1 MVRFKLLLLV
11 IMTVLVS
18 APLAQ
23 GQTSK
28 VAVVDFEKAVV
39 ESVEGKKSS
48 DKFNGTL
55 QAKQADGEKRQ
66 KELEDAQRK
75 LQTQERTLSDTA
87 KANLQKDIERRT
99 TELQRYNEDT
109 QKELQSLRD
118 ELLRPIAERASAILN
133 AMAVE
138 QGYTLIVDVSNP
150 KNNAVWF
157 NPKNDITAELT
168 KRIDAEMA
176 KASEAKPAGPAGS
189 VAPGTATPRPA
200 PTTPRTTTP
209 APTAPRTTTP
219 PPPVRKP

>member
-18 APLAQ
+18 APLAH
-23 GQTSK
+23 GQTSR
-28 VAVVDFEKAVV
+28 VAVVDFEKAIV

-55 QAKQADGEKRQ
+55 QAKQAEGEKRQ

-99 TELQRYNEDT
+99 TELQRYNEDS

-133 AMAVE
+133 AIAAE
-138 QGYTLIVDVSNP
+138 QGYTVIIDVSNP
-150 KNNAVWF
+150 QNNVVWF
-157 NPKNDITAELT
+157 NPKNDLTEELT
-168 KRIDAEMA
+168 RRIDAATKTTEA
-176 KASEAKPAGPAGS
+176 AKPAAPPAVRPAAPAP
-189 VAPGTATPRPA
+189 VAPPRTVAPAPGVPRP
-200 PTTPRTTTP
+200 TPP
-209 APTAPRTTTP
+209 APGPGRP
-219 PPPVRKP
+219 

>member
-66 KELEDAQRK
+66 KEVEDAQRK

-87 KANLQKDIERRT
+87 KANLQKDIDRRT
-99 TELQRYNEDT
+99 TELQRFNEDS

-118 ELLRPIAERASAILN
+118 ELLRPIAERASGILN
-133 AMAVE
+133 ALAAE
-138 QGYTLIVDVSNP
+138 QGYTVIIDISNP
-150 KNNAVWF
+150 QSNVVWS
-157 NPKNDITAELT
+157 NPKNDITEELT
-168 KRIDAEMA
+168 RRIDAATKTTEA
-176 KASEAKPAGPAGS
+176 AKPPAPS
-189 VAPGTATPRPA
+189 PVRPA
-200 PTTPRTTTP
+200 TP
-209 APTAPRTTTP
+209 APAPPPRTVAPAPGIPRPTAPTP
-219 PPPVRKP
+219 APGRP

>member
-1 MVRFKLLLLV
+1 MARFKLSLLV
-11 IMTVLVS
+11 IMTLLVS
-18 APLAQ
+18 VSLVH
-23 GQTSK
+23 GQTSR
-28 VAVVDFEKAVV
+28 VAVVDFEKAIV

-55 QAKQADGEKRQ
+55 QAKQAEGEKRQ

-99 TELQRYNEDT
+99 TELQRYNEDA

-138 QGYTLIVDVSNP
+138 QGFTLIVDVSNP
-150 KNNAVWF
+150 QNNVVWF

-168 KRIDAEMA
+168 KRIDAELA
-176 KASEAKPAGPAGS
+176 RTSEAKPAGSA
-189 VAPGTATPRPA
+189 APATPRPA
-200 PTTPRTTTP
+200 
-209 APTAPRTTTP
+209 APRTTAPAP
-219 PPPVRKP
+219 PARKP

>member
-1 MVRFKLLLLV
+1 MARFKLSLLV
-11 IMTVLVS
+11 IMTLVVS
-18 APLAQ
+18 VSLVH
-23 GQTSK
+23 GQTWR
-28 VAVVDFEKAVV
+28 VAVVDFEKAIV

-150 KNNAVWF
+150 QNSVVWF

-189 VAPGTATPRPA
+189 APAAPRPVPA
-200 PTTPRTTTP
+200 APRTITPAPSASPRPTTPVP
-209 APTAPRTTTP
+209 AP
-219 PPPVRKP
+219 KD